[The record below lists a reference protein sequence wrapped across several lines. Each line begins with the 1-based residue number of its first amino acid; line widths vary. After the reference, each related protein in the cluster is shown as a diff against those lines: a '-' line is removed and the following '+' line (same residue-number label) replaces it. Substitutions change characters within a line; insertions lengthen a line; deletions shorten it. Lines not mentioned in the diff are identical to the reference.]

1 MRKSLFVLLAG
12 VLTSC
17 GSVNYFQI
25 ETYNP
30 SEVTFPK
37 TVNEILVVNHSV
49 PQPANAGY
57 RSQVLGE
64 EEKAVHAE
72 ADSALYDACRS
83 LGEAMMRS
91 SFFSDVLIYN
101 DTLRTDSL
109 YYSDQKMTEEETR
122 RVCERT
128 GADAVVALDRLIFRM
143 DRDVVPFSGSYFM
156 GKVNVQMR
164 GVFRAYLPDRNQP
177 LATVLVED
185 SVQFIESAE
194 SLRILNDYLP
204 EPEEAL
210 RVSARYLGTKVS
222 ENFVP
227 HWTQEDRWYYTSMS
241 ARWKEASAYAS
252 KGDWESAGQRWFSLY
267 EKAKPGVRQAKLAS
281 NLALAAEMRGE
292 FVKALEWATKSREA
306 FVKAL
311 GEEADESKL
320 LLLYE
325 KALGERVNAN
335 RKLNAQFGEE

>member
-1 MRKSLFVLLAG
+1 M
-12 VLTSC
+12 
-17 GSVNYFQI
+17 
-25 ETYNP
+25 
-30 SEVTFPK
+30 
-37 TVNEILVVNHSV
+37 
-49 PQPANAGY
+49 
-57 RSQVLGE
+57 
-64 EEKAVHAE
+64 
-72 ADSALYDACRS
+72 
-83 LGEAMMRS
+83 
-91 SFFSDVLIYN
+91 
-101 DTLRTDSL
+101 
-109 YYSDQKMTEEETR
+109 
-122 RVCERT
+122 
-128 GADAVVALDRLIFRM
+128 
-143 DRDVVPFSGSYFM
+143 
-156 GKVNVQMR
+156 
-164 GVFRAYLPDRNQP
+164 
-177 LATVLVED
+177 ATVLVED

>member
-1 MRKSLFVLLAG
+1 MRKSLFVLLTG

-101 DTLRTDSL
+101 DTLRIDSL

-122 RVCERT
+122 RVCEQT

-204 EPEEAL
+204 DPEEAL

-227 HWTQEDRWYYTSMS
+227 
-241 ARWKEASAYAS
+241 
-252 KGDWESAGQRWFSLY
+252 LY